1 MKALITGA
9 TGLIG
14 SYLAEKLIA
23 ENHQVRVLI
32 RPESDRAVLK
42 GLPVEYANGDLRNR
56 ASLDRAVEGVDV
68 VFHAAARMSD
78 WGDIR
83 DFYEDNVQGTLN
95 LMRASLGAGVKR
107 FVHTSSTGVLGLGAQ
122 HNSTEEGPYDGE
134 GVYEVTKVEAEKTA
148 VAFGREHPQLPVT
161 VIRPSW
167 TLGPRARR
175 HIPLILDYLQ
185 RGILLVIGNGRNVLT
200 FVDPRDV
207 ADAMLLAAENPAAAG
222 QTYHIT
228 NGDQTHTQRDCY
240 AILAREL
247 GVKPPRIGL
256 PFWLCMKVSWLVEKC
271 AEIFRF
277 ADAPMCTP
285 VRVKFLGL
293 TRTYS
298 CEKAQ
303 RELGYRPRYTLEQS
317 LKDAVAWYRE
327 EQARRED
334 GRVRAAVPK
343 PRTAGAGSSH

>member
-14 SYLAEKLIA
+14 SFLAEKLIA
-23 ENHQVRVLI
+23 ENHTVRVLV
-32 RPESDRAVLK
+32 RPESDRGILK
-42 GLPVEYANGDLRNR
+42 GLPVEYVNGDLRNR
-56 ASLDRAVEGVDV
+56 ASLDRAVQGVDV

-83 DFYEDNVQGTLN
+83 DFEEDNVQGTMNILQ
-95 LMRASLGAGVKR
+95 ASLAAGVKR
-107 FVHTSSTGVLGLGAQ
+107 FVHTSSTGVLGLNAQ
-122 HNSTEEGPYDGE
+122 HGSTEDGPYDGE
-134 GVYEVTKVEAEKTA
+134 GVYEITKVEAEKTA
-148 VAFGREHPQLPVT
+148 VAFGREHPLPVT

-207 ADAMLLAAENPAAAG
+207 AEAMLLAAEKPEAAG

-247 GVKPPRIGL
+247 GVKPPKLGL
-256 PFWLCMKVSWLVEKC
+256 PFWMCMRVSWLVEKC
-271 AEIFRF
+271 AELFRF
-277 ADAPMCTP
+277 EDAPMCTP

-298 CEKAQ
+298 SAKAQ
-303 RELGYRPRYTLEQS
+303 RDLGYRPKYSLEQS

-327 EQARRED
+327 EQSQRAD

-343 PRTAGAGSSH
+343 TRTAGASPQ